1 VENKIEK
8 NKIMNLKEKYP
19 HLTKANVEWILEVA
33 YPISKLRITEDHLG
47 KVLRAKSLI
56 LNHPVEIVSCYSCGA
71 RSYWKVSQSVIE
83 QHLDNLKQLLI
94 ELTELETAEFS
105 QTFYYVDGHVES
117 ISNNANLDEIP
128 TNIDEISDDIIVE
141 KIVSMESTENE
152 ISVTTVKRGRKKNE
166 E

>member
-1 VENKIEK
+1 
-8 NKIMNLKEKYP
+8 MNNINN
-19 HLTKANVEWILEVA
+19 LTLANLTWIRDKAIPA
-33 YPISKLRITEDHLG
+33 SKLKITQESLDVVMRG
-47 KVLRAKSLI
+47 RALI
-56 LNHPVEIVSCYSCGA
+56 LGYDYSPVGCFSCVA
-71 RSYWKVSQSVIE
+71 RSEFKVSQSVFE
-83 QHLDNLKQLLI
+83 QYEQAILDRI
-94 ELTELETAEFS
+94 AELETAEFS